1 MSMEFFIT
9 SLIVVLLPGTG
20 VIYTVSIWLLRGI
33 KASIFA
39 ALGCTMGILP
49 SMIASILGL
58 AAIFNTS
65 AVVFQSVKFIGVT
78 YLLYLAW
85 SMWKED
91 GEIKLQNKDENLN
104 LLKISFKGFLINI
117 LNPKLTLF
125 FLAFLPQFIPTQ
137 TKTPI
142 VDMLLLGG
150 FFMVLTLFIF
160 TIYGVFANSMR
171 GYLAKS
177 TKKINKIQKTFA
189 ILFALLAAKLALAER

>member
-20 VIYTVSIWLLRGI
+20 VIYTVSIGLLRGI

-160 TIYGVFANSMR
+160 IIYGVFANSMR

>member
-20 VIYTVSIWLLRGI
+20 VIYTVSIGLLRGI

-39 ALGCTMGILP
+39 ALGCTAGILP

-58 AAIFNTS
+58 AAVFNTS

-85 SMWKED
+85 SMWKEG
-91 GEIKLQNKDENLN
+91 GEIKLQSKDKNLN

-125 FLAFLPQFIPTQ
+125 FLAFLPQFIPAQ

-150 FFMVLTLFIF
+150 FFMVLTLFVFI
-160 TIYGVFANSMR
+160 IYGVFANSMR
-171 GYLAKS
+171 GYLVKS
-177 TKKINKIQKTFA
+177 SKKIEKIQKTFA
-189 ILFALLAAKLALAER
+189 IIFALLAAKLALTRR